1 MYFNSDVKQEG
12 GNYTFF
18 SFCGKS
24 LESALLPSLSSGKT
38 VEGLSRKSFS
48 SLSLLHHPW
57 RRRRIFCLFPSLSP
71 SVAVVSP
78 LFRKI
83 HFPLLSFPSFLP
95 PCAEFSHTAGRER
108 RGGGAL
114 REESIICIFSHTT
127 AGSVCCL
134 LPCVLFHCL
143 EGKETLFSLRPKP
156 SRLKTWKVFP

>member
-1 MYFNSDVKQEG
+1 MKQEG
-12 GNYTFF
+12 ENSTFF

-83 HFPLLSFPSFLP
+83 YFPLLSFPSFLP

-108 RGGGAL
+108 RGGGLLEKNPLFAYFLTPQQEASVASCLVFSSTVSKEKKPYSHSAL
-114 REESIICIFSHTT
+114 SP
-127 AGSVCCL
+127 V
-134 LPCVLFHCL
+134 V
-143 EGKETLFSLRPKP
+143 
-156 SRLKTWKVFP
+156 

>member
-1 MYFNSDVKQEG
+1 MKQEG

-38 VEGLSRKSFS
+38 VEGLSRKSFP

-57 RRRRIFCLFPSLSP
+57 RRRIFCLFPSLSP

-108 RGGGAL
+108 RGGLLEKNPLFAYFLTPQQEASVASCLVFSSTVSKEKKPYSHSAL
-114 REESIICIFSHTT
+114 SP
-127 AGSVCCL
+127 V
-134 LPCVLFHCL
+134 V
-143 EGKETLFSLRPKP
+143 
-156 SRLKTWKVFP
+156 